1 MMTIEKISLMSEETT
16 RQSHKIK
23 FERKTLKDQEAAI
36 SKQTLEILDFIA
48 GKKKPSKPDG
58 SAH

>member
-1 MMTIEKISLMSEETT
+1 MMTIEKTSPVSEETT
-16 RQSHKIK
+16 QQSHKIK

-48 GKKKPSKPDG
+48 GKKLTKPDD
-58 SAH
+58 STR

>member
-1 MMTIEKISLMSEETT
+1 MSEETT